1 MTAEELPTNTI
12 CETVVKDGRFE
23 LRGRVKGPILCT
35 LITTNIASLAEGEEI
50 RWTYTPVFADN
61 VEMCVQA
68 SHYDSIPLDA
78 PITSDFKIT
87 GGRVQADFNAYNLW
101 KLQGKGDKDFIL
113 THPSSVISVY
123 LANKMLRMGYNL
135 TREEVEELER
145 AITEVPDDPE
155 RLAVFRRNCA
165 LAKVTAKGYPI
176 VNLALNDMNGNACGL
191 SEIIPTGKYVLVDF
205 WSTWCGPCMAAIPR
219 YQGVAGTFP
228 GRTRGNRNFMRYG
241 FESLESC
248 YREEA
253 SDVGTVRVHE
263 TGVQGFFGKVSGW
276 WCSLFFDIG

>member
-1 MTAEELPTNTI
+1 M
-12 CETVVKDGRFE
+12 
-23 LRGRVKGPILCT
+23 
-35 LITTNIASLAEGEEI
+35 
-50 RWTYTPVFADN
+50 
-61 VEMCVQA
+61 QA

-145 AITEVPDDPE
+145 AITEVPDAGGF
-155 RLAVFRRNCA
+155 L
-165 LAKVTAKGYPI
+165 
-176 VNLALNDMNGNACGL
+176 VNVVWPVHGGD
-191 SEIIPTGKYVLVDF
+191 
-205 WSTWCGPCMAAIPR
+205 PR
-219 YQGVAGTFP
+219 YQGVGGTFP